1 MKKSLLIGSLLM
13 IIFLINGCA
22 ISDYITGIEEN
33 KSYSLLEE
41 KEILEEIEEDLEE
54 NEEEIEEGLEEME
67 ERIEDEEDLDEE
79 KPKKA
84 PIEISVKENE
94 EVNLKP
100 KAQDADEDNIIY
112 TFSEPLDEN
121 GRWQTNYGDAGEYL
135 ITVTA
140 SDGKLETSRKVLLIV
155 ERVNVAPKITD
166 VPDNIEVEE
175 GDILVLTPVA
185 EDPNGDDVELSISE
199 PVGED
204 GEWALGYQDAGD
216 YTVEI
221 TATDG
226 ELESVKKV
234 LISVKKKNVA
244 PVIENLEEEITVDE
258 GEEIILSPVVTDLN
272 KDEIKLTIAEPVGN
286 DGIWE
291 TGYTDHGE
299 YIITVEADDGTT
311 TTTEEVKITV
321 NDVNVAPV
329 IDDIVLG

>member
-1 MKKSLLIGSLLM
+1 MKKTLMIGSLLIM
-13 IIFLINGCA
+13 IFLISGCA

-41 KEILEEIEEDLEE
+41 KELLEETEEDIEDVEELEE
-54 NEEEIEEGLEEME
+54 TEEVEEEIVDIEEEM
-67 ERIEDEEDLDEE
+67 DEEAE
-79 KPKKA
+79 A

-100 KAQDADEDNIIY
+100 KANDADEDEIKY

-121 GRWQTNYGDAGEYL
+121 GRWNTDYGDAGEYL

-140 SDGKLETSRKVLLIV
+140 SDGKLETTRKVLLTV
-155 ERVNVAPKITD
+155 ERVNVAPEIKD

-175 GDILVLTPVA
+175 GDILVLTPTA
-185 EDPNGDDVELSISE
+185 TDPNGDEVELTISE

-204 GEWALGYQDAGD
+204 GEWALGYQDAGE
-216 YTVEI
+216 YNVEV

-226 ELESVKKV
+226 ELETVKKV
-234 LISVKKKNVA
+234 LVSVKKKNVA
-244 PVIENLEEEITVDE
+244 PVIENLEKEITIDE
-258 GEEIILSPVVTDLN
+258 GEEIVLSPVVTDLN
-272 KDEIKLTIAEPVGN
+272 KDEIELTISEPVGD
-286 DGIWE
+286 DGVWE

-299 YIITVEADDGTT
+299 YTITVEANDGTT
-311 TTTEEVKITV
+311 TTTEEVMVTV